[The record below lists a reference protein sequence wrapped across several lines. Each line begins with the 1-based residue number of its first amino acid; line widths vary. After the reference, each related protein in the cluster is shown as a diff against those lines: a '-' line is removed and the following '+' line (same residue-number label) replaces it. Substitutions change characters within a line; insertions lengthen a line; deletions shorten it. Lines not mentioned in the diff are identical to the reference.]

1 MPSRTLYLTGLQVQE
16 LSVVAYT
23 SRSLERRT
31 DVAVPFP
38 STIGNTRPAAS
49 CYTSMALPRNSSC
62 NRLVE
67 DVMQEFESGDLEAYL
82 PHVNTGINSL
92 HYTSPIDL
100 DYTLVAF
107 LPSHRAAEK

>member
-1 MPSRTLYLTGLQVQE
+1 MPTLTLCLTGLQVQE
-16 LSVVAYT
+16 MSVVAYT
-23 SRSLERRT
+23 SRSLEHRT
-31 DVAVPFP
+31 AVAIQFP
-38 STIGNTRPAAS
+38 STIGNTQPAAS
-49 CYTSMALPRNSSC
+49 CHTSVALPSNSSC
-62 NRLVE
+62 SRLVE

-107 LPSHRAAEK
+107 LPSQHAAEK

>member
-1 MPSRTLYLTGLQVQE
+1 M
-16 LSVVAYT
+16 SVVAYT
-23 SRSLERRT
+23 SRSLEHRT

-49 CYTSMALPRNSSC
+49 CSCYTSMALPSNSSC
-62 NRLVE
+62 SRLVE

-107 LPSHRAAEK
+107 LPSQRAAEK

>member
-1 MPSRTLYLTGLQVQE
+1 M
-16 LSVVAYT
+16 SVVAYT
-23 SRSLERRT
+23 SRSLEHRT

-49 CYTSMALPRNSSC
+49 CYKSMALPSNSSC
-62 NRLVE
+62 SRLVE

-82 PHVNTGINSL
+82 PHVNTGINSR

-107 LPSHRAAEK
+107 LPSQRAAEK